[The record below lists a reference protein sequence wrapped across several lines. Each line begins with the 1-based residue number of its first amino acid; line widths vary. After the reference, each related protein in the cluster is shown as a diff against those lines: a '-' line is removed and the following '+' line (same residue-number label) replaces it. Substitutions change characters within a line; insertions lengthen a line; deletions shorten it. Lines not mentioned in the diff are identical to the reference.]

1 MTYIKA
7 IAIQIDPFESRIL
20 FEQNYAITDIEKA
33 TKDLSKFDTSN
44 CFCNTYE
51 MNIDV

>member
-7 IAIQIDPFESRIL
+7 IAIQLDPFESKIL
-20 FEQNYAITDIEKA
+20 FEQNYAINDVEKA
-33 TKDLSKFDTSN
+33 TNDLCEFKSLN

-51 MNIDV
+51 MNIDI

>member
-7 IAIQIDPFESRIL
+7 IAIQLDHFESKIL
-20 FEQNYAITDIEKA
+20 FEQNYAINDIDKA
-33 TKDLSKFDTSN
+33 TSDLSRFEVSN